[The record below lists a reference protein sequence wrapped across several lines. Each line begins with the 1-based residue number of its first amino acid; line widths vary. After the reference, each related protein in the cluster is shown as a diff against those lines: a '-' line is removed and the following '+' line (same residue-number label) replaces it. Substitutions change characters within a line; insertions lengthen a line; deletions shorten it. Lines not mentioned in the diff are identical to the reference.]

1 MGLKLLP
8 LMSAPARA
16 GTGGTSNPLPVGT
29 VVAGRFRIQ
38 GFLRSEGGTD
48 VYQAID
54 SQGGGAVLLR
64 LLSEAPTAR
73 AALEADLAKA
83 ARLEHKNLTHIAA
96 VGDYAGMLFLA
107 AEVEDGHTLR
117 ELIEAQR
124 AQGKTIGLSYARTLL
139 GHVANALEGAAQA
152 AMPHGGLT
160 PACVWITRAG
170 RVKVSDMGLARGLP
184 ALARRGGPPGAPEGL
199 YVAPEV
205 ARGAGATSASDVYSM
220 GAILYELCTGLPPAM
235 PMRPPSQVVAD
246 LPAGVDAV
254 LGKALSP
261 QTHARFASPGELI
274 AALGTAAGESSPA
287 AATAAPAAPKISLG
301 KSFDVAQAAGMTD
314 SDERWLIQKDKLDY
328 GPFSLAQLMAQIERG
343 IFGADHLIVD
353 IDSGE
358 RQKVKDH
365 PLLGAFALDAERRLE
380 VVRRA
385 KAEEVH
391 VTVERKKS
399 RVTLLIVG
407 TAVLAVMAG
416 LTVYLMQ
423 RRAASDD
430 ELASRIG
437 EGDVDEFL
445 KNVRLNFTPQKKAT
459 PAHRPPSG
467 GKDDFNTATS
477 LGDVTQ
483 GGGDEVLSDAKVQQ
497 VMMGNYRKLIPCIMQ
512 ERRHNSALNDI
523 DVEFVV
529 LGSGKV
535 SAVRVNGQRNGTFPA
550 CVLGRMQSFGFPS
563 YNGKK
568 TVASWSLS
576 MR

>member
-1 MGLKLLP
+1 
-8 LMSAPARA
+8 MSAPARA
-16 GTGGTSNPLPVGT
+16 GSGGTSTPLPVGT

-54 SQGGGAVLLR
+54 GQGGGAVLLR

-73 AALEADLAKA
+73 AVLEADLAKA

-107 AEVEDGHTLR
+107 AEAEDGHTLR

-124 AQGKTIGLSYARTLL
+124 AQGKTIGLAYARTLL
-139 GHVANALEGAAQA
+139 GHVANGLDGAAQA
-152 AMPHGGLT
+152 AMAHGALN
-160 PACVWITRAG
+160 PACIWITRAG
-170 RVKVSDMGLARGLP
+170 RVKVSDLGLARGLP

-205 ARGAGATSASDVYSM
+205 TRGAAPTPSSDVYSL
-220 GAILYELCTGLPPAM
+220 GAILYELVTGLPPVA
-235 PMRPPSQVVAD
+235 PLRPPTQAAPD
-246 LPAGVDAV
+246 LPPAVDAV
-254 LGKALSP
+254 IARALSP
-261 QTHARFASPGELI
+261 QTHARFASAAELI
-274 AALGTAAGESSPA
+274 AALGSSDAPA
-287 AATAAPAAPKISLG
+287 AAPAATAAPKISLG
-301 KSFDVAQAAGMTD
+301 RSFDVAHAAGMTD
-314 SDERWLIQKDKLDY
+314 SDERWLIQKDRLDY
-328 GPFSLAQLMAQIERG
+328 GPFSLAQLMVQIERG
-343 IFGADHLIVD
+343 AFGADHLIVD

-365 PLLGAFALDAERRLE
+365 PLLGEFALDAERRLE

-385 KAEEVH
+385 RAEEVH

-399 RVTLLIVG
+399 RATLLIIG
-407 TAVLAVMAG
+407 GAVVTLGVA
-416 LTVYLMQ
+416 LTVYLTQ
-423 RRAASDD
+423 RRAAEDG
-430 ELASRIG
+430 EMASRLG
-437 EGDVDEFL
+437 EEDVDQFL
-445 KNVRLNFTPQKKAT
+445 KNVKLNFTPAKKPTTARRG
-459 PAHRPPSG
+459 ASGGG
-467 GKDDFNTATS
+467 GKDEFNTATT

-483 GGGDEVLSDAKVQQ
+483 GGGDDVLSDAKVQQ

-512 ERRHNSALNDI
+512 ERRHNPGLTDI

-529 LGSGKV
+529 QGSGKV
-535 SAVRVNGQRNGTFPA
+535 SAVRVNGQRAGAFPG

-563 YNGKK
+563 FNGKR

-576 MR
+576 MK

>member
-1 MGLKLLP
+1 
-8 LMSAPARA
+8 MSAPARA
-16 GTGGTSNPLPVGT
+16 GTGGSSNPLPVGT

-73 AALEADLAKA
+73 AVLEADLAKA
-83 ARLEHKNLTHIAA
+83 ARLDHKNLTHVAA

-124 AQGKTIGLSYARTLL
+124 AQGKTIGLAYARTLL
-139 GHVANALEGAAQA
+139 GHVANGLEGAAQA
-152 AMPHGGLT
+152 AMPHGALN
-160 PACVWITRAG
+160 PACIWITRAG
-170 RVKVSDMGLARGLP
+170 RVKVSDLGLARGLP

-205 ARGAGATSASDVYSM
+205 TRGAGANTTSDVYSL
-220 GAILYELCTGLPPAM
+220 GAILYELVTGLPPAQ
-235 PMRPPSQVVAD
+235 PLRTPSQVATD
-246 LPAGVDAV
+246 LPAAVDAV
-254 LGKALSP
+254 IGKALSP
-261 QTHARFASPGELI
+261 QTHARFTTPGELI
-274 AALGTAAGESSPA
+274 AALASAAGDSS
-287 AATAAPAAPKISLG
+287 ATAASTGGAAPRISLG
-301 KSFDVAQAAGMTD
+301 RSFDVAQAAGMTD
-314 SDERWLIQKDKLDY
+314 SDERWLIQKDRLDY

-343 IFGADHLIVD
+343 AFGADHLIVD

-365 PLLGAFALDAERRLE
+365 PMLGAFALDAERRLE

-385 KAEEVH
+385 RAEEVH

-399 RVTLLIVG
+399 RATFVIVG
-407 TAVLAVMAG
+407 TAVLAVGIG
-416 LTVYLMQ
+416 LTVYLLQ
-423 RRAASDD
+423 RGDAHND

-445 KNVRLNFTPQKKAT
+445 KNVRLNFTPQKKTAT
-459 PAHRPPSG
+459 AHRPASGG

-483 GGGDEVLSDAKVQQ
+483 SGGDDVLSNDRVQQ

-512 ERRHNSALNDI
+512 ERHRNPGLNDI
-523 DVEFVV
+523 EVEFVV

-535 SAVRVNGQRNGTFPA
+535 SAVRVNGQRNGSFPG

-563 YNGKK
+563 FNGKK

>member
-1 MGLKLLP
+1 
-8 LMSAPARA
+8 MSAPARA
-16 GTGGTSNPLPVGT
+16 GTGGSSNPLPVGT
-29 VVAGRFRIQ
+29 VVAGRFRVQ

-73 AALEADLAKA
+73 AVLEADLAKA
-83 ARLEHKNLTHIAA
+83 ARLDHKNLTHLAA

-139 GHVANALEGAAQA
+139 GHVANGLDGASHA
-152 AMPHGGLT
+152 AMAHGALN
-160 PACVWITRAG
+160 PACIWITRAG
-170 RVKVSDMGLARGLP
+170 RVKVSDLGLARGLP

-205 ARGAGATSASDVYSM
+205 TRGASATTTSDVYSL
-220 GAILYELCTGLPPAM
+220 GAILYELITGLPPAA
-235 PMRPPSQVVAD
+235 PVRPPSELVAD
-246 LPAGVDAV
+246 LPPALDAV
-254 LGKALSP
+254 IAKALSV
-261 QTHARFASPGELI
+261 QTHGRFTTPADLI
-274 AALGTAAGESSPA
+274 AALGTAAGDSSA
-287 AATAAPAAPKISLG
+287 TIATASPKIALG
-301 KSFDVAQAAGMTD
+301 RSFDVAQAAGMAD
-314 SDERWLIQKDKLDY
+314 SDERWLIQKDRLDY

-343 IFGADHLIVD
+343 AFGADHLIVD

-358 RQKVKDH
+358 RQKVKEH
-365 PLLGAFALDAERRLE
+365 PQLGTFALAAERRLE

-385 KAEEVH
+385 RAEEVH

-399 RVTLLIVG
+399 RATLLIVG
-407 TAVLAVMAG
+407 AAVLAVGIG
-416 LTVYLMQ
+416 LTVYLTQ
-423 RRAASDD
+423 RHAALDD

-437 EGDVDEFL
+437 EGDVDAFL
-445 KNVRLNFTPQKKAT
+445 KNVKLNFAPQKKAVSV
-459 PAHRPPSG
+459 RRGGGG
-467 GKDDFNTATS
+467 GKGDDFNSVTT

-483 GGGDEVLSDAKVQQ
+483 SGGDDVLSDARVQQ

-512 ERRHNSALNDI
+512 ERHRNSALNDI

-535 SAVRVNGQRNGTFPA
+535 SAVRVNGQRSGSFPG
-550 CVLGRMQSFGFPS
+550 CVLDRMQSFGFPS
-563 YNGKK
+563 FNGKK